1 MTWNGRSSTTS
12 WNHWSRRLTTRV
24 VWHLLNHLDRVVKK
38 VVIPWIENQL
48 LNDLILKAVLA
59 SLWRLWMVH
68 LSRRHLKQSKR
79 VVSMERKQTIC
90 HLVDSKIVSLVWE
103 LIAMMVNTRG
113 TVPVYMDSKL
123 HWQRVRSNNTSNEKT
138 PRNNLLRIIF
148 VSKHKI

>member
-1 MTWNGRSSTTS
+1 MK
-12 WNHWSRRLTTRV
+12 V

-59 SLWRLWMVH
+59 SLWRLSMVH

-90 HLVDSKIVSLVWE
+90 HLVDSKIVSLLWV

-113 TVPVYMDSKL
+113 TVQVYMDSKL
-123 HWQRVRSNNTSNEKT
+123 HWQRVLSSNISNEKT
-138 PRNNLLRIIF
+138 TRNNLLRIIF